1 LSRKYLGED
10 HVVTSKIIAYKNKF
24 SIDGIPSD
32 RDIFPFYLDQDK
44 LMLWKVIANQGN
56 YRDS

>member
-1 LSRKYLGED
+1 M
-10 HVVTSKIIAYKNKF
+10 VTSKIIAYKNKF